1 MGSVI
6 SLHHL
11 QRIDKMV
18 KRAKNAGSKI
28 LAGGERLFG
37 QSEIDDFSF
46 SKGAFYPPTV
56 ITDVTIEDEIWKEE
70 VFGPVVVV
78 KRFSVSVLDLKIF
91 TTKQTFF
98 SQRTQDEAE
107 GISLA
112 NSCKYGLGAGIWT
125 MDLSRAHRVAA
136 EIQAG
141 LCWVNTHH
149 RNDPSSPWCET
160 IFSTFHSRAK
170 GGFFLS

>member
-11 QRIDKMV
+11 QRIDNMV

-37 QSEIDDFSF
+37 RSEIGDFSF

-56 ITDVTIEDEIWKEE
+56 IAEVATENEIWKEE

-78 KRFSVSVLDLKIF
+78 KRFSVSVLDSYLKNLMTNVLRMKPKVLHWRI
-91 TTKQTFF
+91 QA
-98 SQRTQDEAE
+98 SMD
-107 GISLA
+107 S
-112 NSCKYGLGAGIWT
+112 GLGFG
-125 MDLSRAHRVAA
+125 
-136 EIQAG
+136 Q
-141 LCWVNTHH
+141 
-149 RNDPSSPWCET
+149 
-160 IFSTFHSRAK
+160 
-170 GGFFLS
+170 